1 MVWTDEQRRIENF
14 GIKPNRNL
22 VLEVFQ
28 INGNKMYYSV
38 KGVGTTD

>member
-1 MVWTDEQRRIENF
+1 MWTDEQKRIENL
-14 GIKPNRNL
+14 GKKPNRNS

>member
-1 MVWTDEQRRIENF
+1 MWTDEQRRIENF

-28 INGNKMYYSV
+28 MYYSV